1 LGVVVVAAAV
11 VALTAV
17 GVVILA
23 EAVAVAALEEEEAA
37 DRRPIMVGEALAGA
51 EVLRRRALAVGVV
64 LVEVEVGVVHLA
76 TAPPGSTVLRD
87 RSNACVDLTC
97 ASVCESHF
105 RVGRTRRIHRDSHTH
120 PTVATKAPIPS

>member
-1 LGVVVVAAAV
+1 LGVVVVAAV

-17 GVVILA
+17 GVVILP

-64 LVEVEVGVVHLA
+64 VAVVRPA
-76 TAPPGSTVLRD
+76 TVHQGSTVHRD
-87 RSNACVDLTC
+87 RPIAYVDLT
-97 ASVCESHF
+97 
-105 RVGRTRRIHRDSHTH
+105 
-120 PTVATKAPIPS
+120 